1 MRRVDEMITFFNS
14 HSIWTGTDMQKFN
27 QIRDILEMNSIP
39 YKYKI
44 KDHMSE
50 LNGRGTNR
58 SSFGSFGNS
67 AAHMCQYEI
76 LVYKKDAE
84 KVRYLLNR

>member
-1 MRRVDEMITFFNS
+1 
-14 HSIWTGTDMQKFN
+14 MQKFS
-27 QIRDILEMNSIP
+27 QIRDMLEVNSIP

-44 KDHMSE
+44 KDHLSDW
-50 LNGRGTNR
+50 NGRGTNR

-67 AAHMCQYEI
+67 ASQMYQYEI

-84 KVRYLLNR
+84 KAGYLLNKR

>member
-1 MRRVDEMITFFNS
+1 MITFFNS
-14 HSIWTGTDMQKFN
+14 HSIWTGTDMQKFS
-27 QIRDILEMNSIP
+27 QIRDMLEVNSIP

-44 KDHMSE
+44 KDHLSDW
-50 LNGRGTNR
+50 NGRGTNR

-67 AAHMCQYEI
+67 ASQMYQYEI

-84 KVRYLLNR
+84 KVGYLLNKR